1 MEKELIVRHTL
12 KNRLKKEIL
21 SYTRMKKTSQVD
33 LSFSI
38 KSDFAG

>member
-1 MEKELIVRHTL
+1 MKKIEIVRHTIENRF
-12 KNRLKKEIL
+12 KNEIL

-38 KSDFAG
+38 KSDFVG